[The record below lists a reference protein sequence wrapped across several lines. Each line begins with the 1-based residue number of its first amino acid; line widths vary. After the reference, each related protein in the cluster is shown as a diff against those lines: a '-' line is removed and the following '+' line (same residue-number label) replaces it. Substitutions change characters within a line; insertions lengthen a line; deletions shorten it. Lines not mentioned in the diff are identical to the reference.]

1 MKDIIDCVYSSS
13 NIDIFAAEKNSY
25 IIVQVLCESGQI
37 IVGNNTYPITYGS
50 IYFIDGKDQCRII
63 TDNMQNFAQNSIT
76 LAKDFIENLASSLDC
91 TDDINDIFAKG
102 CGLYVPIK
110 HYKTIAARFKNMANL
125 FKSEKLLSK
134 ALLVSELIP
143 LFNYAMHA
151 KAKH

>member
-13 NIDIFAAEKNSY
+13 NIDIFATEENSY
-25 IIVQVLCESGQI
+25 IIIQVLCESGQI
-37 IVGNNTYPITYGS
+37 IVGNNTYPITYAGL
-50 IYFIDGKDQCRII
+50 YFIDGEDNYKII
-63 TDNMQNFAQNSIT
+63 TNDIQDFVQNSII
-76 LAKDFIENLASSLDC
+76 LAKDFIGNLASSLDC

-125 FKSEKLLSK
+125 FKSEKPLSK

-143 LFNYAMHA
+143 LFNYALHA